1 MQAFIEF
8 INNQSP
14 LLVGVIVYLI
24 MEIRGLKKEFKDQ
37 ISNHIPTRINK
48 LEADLK
54 EDIKRIEKQGQ
65 AERQQIQDTLNRLI
79 DHFIGKK

>member
-65 AERQQIQDTLNRLI
+65 QIQDTLNRLI